1 MEEKK
6 KVKDA
11 QDKKEKEADEAAVK
25 AAVAATEKKIRADVD
40 AKK

>member
-6 KVKDA
+6 KIKDA
-11 QDKKEKEADEAAVK
+11 QAKREKEADEAAVK
-25 AAVAATEKKIRADVD
+25 AAVAASEQKIRADLE